1 MTNHESHHHPH
12 HHELSA
18 EALKGRAFLFGIALN
33 TLFVIGEFTAG
44 LFFNSMGLLADAGHN
59 LGDVSGLLIS
69 LAAFLLARKRYLP
82 HYTYGLRKGTIWAS
96 LLNAAILLFAVG
108 AIVTECIRK
117 FLSPEAVG
125 GWPIIITAGIGV
137 VVNGMTAFCFIREKE
152 HDLNVKGAYLHMLA
166 DTMVS
171 VGVVLSGI
179 LILCTGWSLVDPII
193 GLIIAVVILISTW
206 GLLKESV
213 RLAMDGV
220 PAGIQVDTIQAHLL
234 EDANVQ
240 SVHHLHIWP
249 ISTTEN
255 ALTAHIVLSNLQE
268 LDATR
273 ERLHAG
279 LMKHGINH
287 ATLEFESS
295 QTRCPDKQPDR
306 RDSCACS

>member
-1 MTNHESHHHPH
+1 MPAHEHHHH

-18 EALKGRAFLFGIALN
+18 DAVKGRAFLFGIVLN

-44 LFFNSMGLLADAGHN
+44 FLFNSMGLLADAGHN

-69 LAAFLLARKRYLP
+69 LAAFLLAKKRYLP
-82 HYTYGLRKGTIWAS
+82 NYTYGLRKGTIWAS
-96 LLNAAILLFAVG
+96 LLNAAILLVAVG

-117 FLSPEAVG
+117 FLSPEEVG

-137 VVNGMTAFCFIREKE
+137 VINGLTVFFFQREKE

-166 DTMVS
+166 DTLVS

-179 LILCTGWSLVDPII
+179 LILWTGWNIVDPLI
-193 GLIIAVVILISTW
+193 GLVIAVVILFSTW

-220 PAGIQVDTIQAHLL
+220 PAGIHVETIREHLL
-234 EDANVQ
+234 EDPNVEA
-240 SVHHLHIWP
+240 VHHLHIWP

-255 ALTAHIVLSNLQE
+255 ALTTHVVL
-268 LDATR
+268 
-273 ERLHAG
+273 
-279 LMKHGINH
+279 
-287 ATLEFESS
+287 
-295 QTRCPDKQPDR
+295 
-306 RDSCACS
+306 RDVRK

>member
-1 MTNHESHHHPH
+1 MPAHEHHHHHH

-18 EALKGRAFLFGIALN
+18 DAVKGRAFLFGIVLN

-44 LFFNSMGLLADAGHN
+44 FLFNSMGLLADAGHN

-69 LAAFLLARKRYLP
+69 LVAFLLAKKRYLP
-82 HYTYGLRKGTIWAS
+82 NYTYGLRKGTIWAS
-96 LLNAAILLFAVG
+96 LLNAAILLVAVG

-117 FLSPEAVG
+117 FLSPEEVG

-137 VVNGMTAFCFIREKE
+137 VINGLTVFFFQREKE

-166 DTMVS
+166 DTLVS

-179 LILCTGWSLVDPII
+179 LILWTGWNIVDPLI
-193 GLIIAVVILISTW
+193 GLVIAVVILFSTW

-220 PAGIQVDTIQAHLL
+220 PAGIHVETIREHLL
-234 EDANVQ
+234 EEPNVEAI
-240 SVHHLHIWP
+240 HHLHIWP

-255 ALTAHIVLSNLQE
+255 ALTAHVVLRDVRKWE
-268 LDATR
+268 ETR
-273 ERLHAG
+273 KRLHEE
-279 LMKHGINH
+279 LSEHGIGH
-287 ATLEFESS
+287 ATLETESPTT
-295 QTRCPDKQPDR
+295 QCPDKQKE
-306 RDSCACS
+306 